1 MDYRLTTLE
10 KAFQLARSGDCPSLG
25 YLLKKLKDEGY
36 DTSQVQGKALRKQLS
51 QLIEDANLD
60 VSG

>member
-10 KAFQLARSGDCPSLG
+10 KAFQLARSGECPNLTH
-25 YLLKKLKDEGY
+25 LLKKLKDEGY
-36 DTSQVQGKALRKQLS
+36 DTYQVQGKALRKQLA